1 MASPIVRPRTARRNT
16 DRRSKSIHRRRD
28 SSSHRETLRMSGR
41 KVSGTSLGE
50 SMAVAKASRVRENPS
65 SDRSVA
71 NVAVIN
77 VNA

>member
-1 MASPIVRPRTARRNT
+1 
-16 DRRSKSIHRRRD
+16 
-28 SSSHRETLRMSGR
+28 MSGR